1 MAAYNNIKA
10 WHFADSFFYDPVN
23 AFPSDVGQIGKY
35 LHVVGGSGWTIGYYQ
50 IVQVFPAFATG
61 VDGDQNMLQ
70 LNAPLPASA
79 DAVGGQADI
88 VNSPGMTAAVL
99 SVGEIALNTV
109 ALSWSAASGG
119 SAPLV
124 THLFRGEN
132 RFGSLLTDLG
142 NVSSVSVFNDST
154 AVRGKTYDYYLV
166 TTDAASQTATSNK
179 VLGYLADQVPIILG
193 TLGDSNYAVGVSGRT
208 TDAALQMAA
217 FLKSTN
223 GLRSVIQN
231 NQSVGGKGIHDF
243 QPGSSGYI
251 ALAAGWNGAAVT
263 IGFIIMG
270 YNDTNYGLTKS
281 QYKTE
286 MLAVCNALFAD
297 VSTLQ
302 KIVLGYCF
310 GKGQDGTSSPD
321 ASNQYILLYH
331 SAQDEIVA
339 EDTQKRI
346 LAGNKSLFRFIGA
359 NPNLQNIDS
368 NIHLND
374 AGCVQ
379 VGRINAE
386 GIAAALYGSA
396 ASGSG
401 INGTGILGML

>member
-1 MAAYNNIKA
+1 MSTYNNIKA
-10 WHFADSFFYDPVN
+10 WHYADSFFYDPVN

-35 LHVVGGSGWTIGYYQ
+35 LHIVGGSGWTIGYYQ
-50 IVQVFPAFATG
+50 IVQTFPAFATG

-70 LNAPLPASA
+70 VNAPLPASA

-88 VNSPGMTAAVL
+88 VDSPGMTAAVL
-99 SVGEIALNTV
+99 SVGEIALNNV

-132 RFGSLLTDLG
+132 RFGALLTDLG

-179 VLGYLADQVPIILG
+179 VLGYLADQVPIALG

-208 TDAALQMAA
+208 TDAALQMAI
-217 FLKSTN
+217 FLKSAN
-223 GLRSVIQN
+223 GLRSVTQN

-251 ALAAGWNGAAVT
+251 TLAAGWNGAAVT
-263 IGFIIMG
+263 IGFVIMG

-286 MLAVCNALFAD
+286 MLAVCNGLFAD